1 MPMNSPRN
9 QNLRE
14 NKEGS
19 KILRDFILLLL
30 LFAFGFGLEYFLTPF
45 HRIEDL
51 SRAHEN
57 WGIDEII
64 VGLLFLALGLSIF
77 SVRRWLELRREIQ
90 ERQAAEEALQT
101 ALSDSNRRQAE
112 VTALLESSRAV
123 LEFREFKDAARAIF
137 DSCKKL
143 IGATSGYIA
152 LSSKS
157 EIENELLFLDP
168 GNLACTVDP
177 DLPMPIRGLR
187 GVAYREGKSVYENDF
202 TRSPWKE
209 YMPAGHAPLQNVLFA
224 PLIIEGRVVGLL
236 GLANKPGGFTEEDSR
251 IALAFGEH
259 AAIALINSRMMETL
273 ENSEEHFRGVAQT
286 ASDAILTLDS
296 QGKVVFWNPEAE
308 KVFGHRRE
316 EMMGQSIVRN
326 IPDFLREAHVQG
338 IARAANSV
346 EAKLI
351 GKTTEMIGLKKSGEE
366 FPLELSLSTWKTK
379 EGVFFT
385 GIVRDITTRKKME
398 NDLLKARE
406 DLEVRIQER
415 TANLEQAVKALR
427 AEINDRKRAEQAL
440 RDSDSQLRHLSAEL
454 LSAQEKERRKI
465 ARELHDSI
473 GQILAATKFS
483 LERQLNQIERG
494 KFPSRENLEPIIS
507 LVQSSIE
514 EVRRISSDLWPSI
527 LDDLG
532 LLMTL
537 NWFCRNFQGVYS
549 AIQVDKQVHVQENEV
564 PAPLKTVI
572 YRVLQEA
579 MNNVAKYSQTDKVR
593 VSLQKVDSRLEL
605 KVQDFGVGFDLQ
617 NSPRGLGLA
626 SMKERTELSGGTF
639 HISAKSG
646 EGTVVRASW
655 PS

>member
-1 MPMNSPRN
+1 MDFL
-9 QNLRE
+9 Q
-14 NKEGS
+14 NKEPREH
-19 KILRDFILLLL
+19 KERPEIFREFILILL
-30 LFAFGFGLEYFLTPF
+30 LFAFGFGLEYLLNPF
-45 HRIEDL
+45 HRIKDL

-64 VGLLFLALGLSIF
+64 VGLLFLAFGF
-77 SVRRWLELRREIQ
+77 SLFSLRRWLELRREIQ
-90 ERQAAEEALQT
+90 ERQAAEEALQA
-101 ALSDSNRRQAE
+101 ALSVSNRRQAE

-123 LEFREFKDAARAIF
+123 LKFREFKDSARAIF

-187 GVAYREGKSVYENDF
+187 GVAYREGKAVYENDF
-202 TRSPWKE
+202 TQSPWME

-236 GLANKPGGFTEEDSR
+236 GLANKPGGFTEADAR

-259 AAIALINSRMMETL
+259 AAIALINSRAMETL
-273 ENSEEHFRGVAQT
+273 ESSEEHFRTVAQT
-286 ASDAILTLDS
+286 ASDAIITLDS

-308 KVFGHRRE
+308 KVFGHNRDE
-316 EMMGQSIVRN
+316 IMGQSIFRI
-326 IPDFLREAHVQG
+326 IPDSLREAHVQG
-338 IARAANSV
+338 ITRVASSMASN
-346 EAKLI
+346 LI
-351 GKTTEMIGLKKSGEE
+351 GRTTEMIGMRKSGEE

-385 GIVRDITTRKKME
+385 GIVRDITPRKKME
-398 NDLLKARE
+398 KDLLTARE
-406 DLEVRIQER
+406 DLEARIQER
-415 TANLEQAVKALR
+415 TANLGQAVKALR

-440 RDSDSQLRHLSAEL
+440 RESDSRLHHLSAEL

-465 ARELHDSI
+465 ARDLHDSI
-473 GQILAATKFS
+473 GQMLAATKFS
-483 LERQLNQIERG
+483 LESQLSQIEKG
-494 KFPSRENLEPIIS
+494 SPPARENFAPIIS
-507 LVQSSIE
+507 LVQNSIE
-514 EVRRISSDLWPSI
+514 EVRRMSSDLWPSI

-532 LLMTL
+532 LLMTI
-537 NWFCRNFQGVYS
+537 NWFCRNFQGVYC
-549 AIQVDKQVHVQENEV
+549 AIRVDKQVHIQEDEV
-564 PAPLKTVI
+564 PASLKTVI

-579 MNNVAKYSQTDKVR
+579 MNNVAKYSQANEVQ
-593 VSLQKVDSRLEL
+593 VSLQKVDSRIEL
-605 KVQDFGVGFDLQ
+605 RVQDGGVGFDLQ

-639 HISAKSG
+639 HLSAKPG

-655 PS
+655 PG